1 MALLITLQRIG
12 RRLVALLRRE
22 QRERDMNDE
31 MRFHIEM
38 EARDLER
45 AGIAAG
51 VARRQAR
58 IAFGGVECHK
68 EAGRDAWGVRLI
80 EDLGQDLRYA
90 VRQCFS
96 NPSFTLATLVTLSL
110 GIGASTIM
118 YSFTNLTPVPFDG
131 SDRLVY
137 IRQYSKKG
145 CPGCQNVAAGNA
157 LALAVRSRALK
168 SMAFMSESQL
178 ALRGPERSEVVRAAQ
193 VTYEFFNT
201 THMPTLIGRP
211 FLPSDTISGAAPVA
225 LISEALWRTRYGADS
240 AIVGRDIVLEGVH
253 HTVRG
258 VVPKAYVYPERTMV
272 WQPLVLS
279 PAEANEHRSVLNYR
293 TIARLRDGV
302 TVEQAAIEAQTVAER
317 LALDFPEA
325 FRDWT
330 LDVRLLKRYGTYD
343 DDRVEAIFITAVGFV
358 LFISCTNLAGVLIAR
373 LTRRRREL
381 AVRAAMGAH
390 ASRITRQL
398 LTETLLVCVLAG
410 AVGVGLAHFGLREV
424 VNAVP
429 ESAAPAG
436 WTHVNV
442 DWRSFAFAIAAASF
456 AGIAIG
462 FWPSLRFARPD
473 LDVEL
478 RDGVRAASK
487 KGMSGSERLRRA
499 LVVAELALSLVLL
512 AAAGLLVRTVA
523 NMANAPVGFSS
534 DHVLTMSLQLPAEA
548 DGKRVESR
556 GYFDRLASEIEQVP
570 GVMRAGAVA
579 ALPLSRSGWS
589 ATMFQVAGRPALRGS
604 GGTRTQ
610 QVTPGYFEALQI
622 PIRRGRA
629 FTEADADTAH
639 RVALVNG
646 TLARKFV
653 DGDDPIGS
661 VLVLFGGMRV
671 TVVGV
676 VGDVK
681 QNGASS
687 DAGSEI
693 LMTAATTS
701 RRSMNLV
708 VRTSRDP
715 AEMTTDIVKAV
726 AAYDPSLAINRVRTM
741 DVVVDEFLAPFRVER
756 MLMGGFAVIAIVI
769 ATIGLYAIM
778 SYMVASRTREFGVRL
793 ALGAS
798 GRSLIG
804 LVLGEGLRLAGLG
817 IVIGTAGAVATTRLM
832 ASMLFHVQPGD
843 PVTIGAVGLI
853 ICLVSLAAGA
863 VPARRAVS
871 VDPVTSLRQD

>member
-1 MALLITLQRIG
+1 MLTGVQRIG
-12 RRLVALLRRE
+12 RRLVALLRHDE
-22 QRERDMNDE
+22 RERDMDDE
-31 MRFHIEM
+31 MRFHLEM
-38 EARDLER
+38 EARELER
-45 AGIAAG
+45 AGVTPS
-51 VARRQAR
+51 VARRTAR
-58 IAFGGVECHK
+58 IAFGGVERHK

-90 VRQCFS
+90 ARQCLS
-96 NPSFTLATLVTLSL
+96 NPAFTLATLVTLSL

-137 IRQYSKKG
+137 VRQYSKKG

-157 LALAVRSRALK
+157 LTLAVRSRALR
-168 SMAFMSESQL
+168 SMAFMNETQL
-178 ALRGPERSEVVRAAQ
+178 ALRGPERSEVVRAAR

-201 THMPTLIGRP
+201 TGMPTLMGRP
-211 FLPSDTISGAAPVA
+211 FLPSDTIAGAAPVA

-240 AIVGRDIVLEGVH
+240 TIVGRDIVLEGVH

-258 VVPKAYVYPERTMV
+258 VVANDYVYPERTMV
-272 WQPLVLS
+272 WQPLILS
-279 PAEANEHRSVLNYR
+279 VAEANEHRSVLNYR

-302 TVEQAAIEAQTVAER
+302 TLDQAATEARTVAEQ
-317 LALDFPEA
+317 LASEYPDA

-330 LDVRLLKRYGTYD
+330 LDIRLIKRYGSYD

-398 LTETLLVCVLAG
+398 LTETLLVCVVAG
-410 AVGVGLAHFGLREV
+410 VIGVGLAHFGLRAIV
-424 VNAVP
+424 DAVP

-436 WTHVNV
+436 WTHVHV
-442 DWRSFAFAIAAASF
+442 DWRSFAFAIAVASI
-456 AGIAIG
+456 AGVAIG
-462 FWPSLRFARPD
+462 FWPSVRFARPN
-473 LDVEL
+473 LDIEL
-478 RDGVRAASK
+478 RDGVRAARTR
-487 KGMSGSERLRRA
+487 GTSGGERLRRA

-523 NMANAPVGFSS
+523 NIAKAPVGLSS
-534 DHVLTMSLQLPAEA
+534 DHVLTLSLQLPAEIN
-548 DGKRVESR
+548 GTRVESR
-556 GYFDRLASEIEQVP
+556 GYFDQLAAEVQRMP
-570 GVMRAGAVA
+570 GVMSAGAIA
-579 ALPLSRSGWS
+579 SLPLSRSGWS
-589 ATMFQVAGRPALRGS
+589 ATMFQVAGRPALKGS

-610 QVTPGYFEALQI
+610 HATPGYFAALKI
-622 PIRRGRA
+622 PILRGRA
-629 FTEADADTAH
+629 FTEADADTTR
-639 RVALVNG
+639 RVALVNE
-646 TLARKFV
+646 TLARKFF
-653 DGDDPIGS
+653 DGDDPIGQ
-661 VLVLFGGMRV
+661 VLVLTGGMRL

-687 DAGSEI
+687 DAGPEI
-693 LMTAATTS
+693 LMTAATAS

-708 VRTSRDP
+708 VRTSREP
-715 AEMTTDIVKAV
+715 SEMTSDIVKAV
-726 AAYDPSLAINRVRTM
+726 AAYDPNLAINRVRTM

-756 MLMGGFAVIAIVI
+756 MLMGGFAAIAIVI

-804 LVLGEGLRLAGLG
+804 LVLGQGLRLAGLG

-863 VPARRAVS
+863 IPARRAVS